1 MNWLDIIICIVLLI
15 GLYKGYLNGF
25 FVELTSLIAL
35 IAAIYGSIYFS
46 NYAGD
51 WLREKVEWDDMYITI
66 ASFIVTFLVI
76 IFVIT
81 YVGKLITKVVK
92 TVNLSFINKIAGAA
106 FGLVKMGFLAS
117 VILMFINTA
126 SGEFH
131 MIGKDVKEDSIVY
144 EHVEP
149 LAPFLL
155 PKILEE
161 ADRVDRKLRGDD
173 LEKLDQEDREKP
185 KDSSAWNIF

>member
-1 MNWLDIIICIVLLI
+1 
-15 GLYKGYLNGF
+15 
-25 FVELTSLIAL
+25 
-35 IAAIYGSIYFS
+35 
-46 NYAGD
+46 
-51 WLREKVEWDDMYITI
+51 
-66 ASFIVTFLVI
+66 
-76 IFVIT
+76 
-81 YVGKLITKVVK
+81 
-92 TVNLSFINKIAGAA
+92 
-106 FGLVKMGFLAS
+106 
-117 VILMFINTA
+117 
-126 SGEFH
+126 